1 MLLEGVRVVE
11 FATLIAGPFCGL
23 TLADMGADV
32 VKVEPARG
40 DEGRTFPPFAPDGE
54 SAFFH
59 ALNRGKRG
67 VVAEGD
73 EARRLA
79 ESADVVIENRPLGFA
94 PADMPESVVWC
105 SVSGYGLAREGRA
118 MDPSIQA
125 AMGLMELTGEPGGP
139 PLRVPVPL
147 IDFMTGMYAAQ
158 SVLAAL
164 WRRER
169 TGEGAHLDCAL
180 LDSAATF
187 TSTVALFSLSGAF
200 EPGRIGAE
208 SYLRV
213 PSGVFAASDGAHVQV
228 VALHE
233 RHWRGIC
240 AALGRDEWLTDPRLT
255 GNDARL
261 ANRALVHRGIAEA
274 IATAPADDWV
284 ERINAAGGMCE
295 RLRTVGEA
303 WRDPLLRERG
313 LLGEVDGFDH
323 PLPVVSLVRPAR
335 LERGPRL
342 GEHTDAVL
350 RDLLHLPAARIAELR
365 QQGAIK

>member
-1 MLLEGVRVVE
+1 
-11 FATLIAGPFCGL
+11 
-23 TLADMGADV
+23 

-40 DEGRTFPPFAPDGE
+40 DEGRGFPPYGSDGE

-67 VVAEGD
+67 AVLEPD
-73 EARRLA
+73 DLRRLV
-79 ESADVVIENRPLGFA
+79 EKADVVIENRRPGFG
-94 PADMPESVVWC
+94 PADMPERLVWC
-105 SVSGYGLAREGRA
+105 SITGHGAAREARA

-125 AMGLMELTGEPGGP
+125 LMGLMELTGEPDGP

-147 IDFMTGMYAAQ
+147 IDFMTGMHAAQ

-169 TGEGAHLDCAL
+169 GGGGAHLDCAL
-180 LDSAATF
+180 LDSAATL
-187 TSTVALFSLSGAF
+187 TSTVALFALSGEF

-213 PSGVFAASDGAHVQV
+213 PSGVFQASDGAHVQI

-233 RHWRGIC
+233 RHWEGIC
-240 AALGRDEWLTDPRLT
+240 EALDRREWLADERCA

-261 ANRALVHRGIAEA
+261 ANRALVHDRIAEVV
-274 IATAPADDWV
+274 ATAPAGDWV
-284 ERINAAGGMCE
+284 ERINSAGGMCE
-295 RLRTVGEA
+295 RLRTLGDA
-303 WRDPLLRERG
+303 WRDPLLAARG
-313 LLGEVDGFDH
+313 LAGDMPGFDF
-323 PLPVVSLVRPAR
+323 PLPVVSLAGAR
-335 LERGPRL
+335 ELARGPRL

-350 RDLLHLPAARIAELR
+350 AEVR
-365 QQGAIK
+365 E

>member
-1 MLLEGVRVVE
+1 VLLDGIRVVE
-11 FATLIAGPFCGL
+11 LATLIAGPFCGL
-23 TLADMGADV
+23 TLADLGADV

-40 DEGRTFPPFAPDGE
+40 DEGRGFPPYGDGGE

-67 VVAEGD
+67 AVLDRGD
-73 EARRLA
+73 VRRLV
-79 ESADVVIENRPLGFA
+79 ERADVVIENRRLDFGR
-94 PADMPESVVWC
+94 ADMQEGLVWC
-105 SVSGYGLAREGRA
+105 SISGHGAAREGRA

-158 SVLAAL
+158 SVMAAL

-180 LDSAATF
+180 LDSAATL
-187 TSTVALFSLSGAF
+187 TSTVALFALGGEF

-213 PSGVFAASDGAHVQV
+213 PSAVFEAGDGEHVQI
-228 VALHE
+228 VALHDG
-233 RHWRGIC
+233 HWEGIC
-240 AALGRDEWLTDPRLT
+240 RALGRPEWIDDERCAT
-255 GNDARL
+255 NDARL
-261 ANRALVHRGIAEA
+261 AHRDLVHNLIRDVIP
-274 IATAPADDWV
+274 TAPAGEWV

-295 RLRTVGEA
+295 RLRGVGEA
-303 WRDPLLRERG
+303 WQDPLLAERG
-313 LLGEVDGFDH
+313 LLGDVAGFDF
-323 PLPVVSLVRPAR
+323 PLPVMSLARPQE
-335 LERGPRL
+335 LGRGPRL
-342 GEHTDAVL
+342 GEHTEEVL
-350 RDLLHLPAARIAELR
+350 AELA
-365 QQGAIK
+365 G